1 MATRDS
7 IVRDINEYL
16 QQRGGSY
23 RTWYVGIASDP
34 EDRLFRDHSV
44 SKDNGSWIIRWAD
57 SAADARQVEASYVSA
72 GTDGGTGGGSA
83 TTKAVYAYQKTSTT
97 RP

>member
-1 MATRDS
+1 MAARDS

-16 QQRGGSY
+16 QQHGGSY
-23 RTWYVGIASDP
+23 RTWYVGIASNP
-34 EDRLFRDHSV
+34 EDRLFSDHAVSRD
-44 SKDNGSWIIRWAD
+44 DGSWIIRWAD
-57 SAADARQVEASYVSA
+57 SAADAREVEASYVSA

-83 TTKAVYAYQKTSTT
+83 DTKAVYAYKKTTET